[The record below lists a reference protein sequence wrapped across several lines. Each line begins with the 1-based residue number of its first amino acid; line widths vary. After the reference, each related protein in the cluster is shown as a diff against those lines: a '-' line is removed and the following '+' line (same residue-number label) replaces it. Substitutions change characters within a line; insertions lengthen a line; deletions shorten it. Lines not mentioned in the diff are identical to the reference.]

1 MFFFGGGLKKKNK
14 IGEAKDTR
22 THQESYVLSAALWRK
37 FRIGRIEPEKI
48 EEDLTLTKKGSLPQR
63 EKEKGNSNPELRCES
78 DAAGFFQKCRADYQ
92 YGAAE

>member
-1 MFFFGGGLKKKNK
+1 MGGGAEEEKYNRGGKRH
-14 IGEAKDTR
+14 TR

-63 EKEKGNSNPELRCES
+63 EKEKGNSNPKLRCES

-92 YGAAE
+92 YGATE